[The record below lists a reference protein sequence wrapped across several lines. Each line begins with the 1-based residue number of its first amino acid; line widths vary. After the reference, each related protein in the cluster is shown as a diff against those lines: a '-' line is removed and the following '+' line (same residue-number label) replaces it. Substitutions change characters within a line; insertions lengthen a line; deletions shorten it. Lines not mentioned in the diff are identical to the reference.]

1 MTDIFSQWL
10 HAVIYTGI
18 VCSIALMLSP
28 DGRVKNALK
37 ILCAVAMC
45 AAIVSPLSELD
56 FDAYSKAM
64 ARCRL
69 DAEQYADQ
77 GEQYSKNLNR
87 TIIEGECRAYIL
99 DKAASLGLTVTVELE
114 METRTATELAEV
126 TVTAEWSTD
135 GYWYPHEVRIV
146 SGADENQRGK
156 LSDCIQTQL
165 GISVENQDWSDGE
178 NG

>member
-1 MTDIFSQWL
+1 MRIQKPWHDAGSTPS
-10 HAVIYTGI
+10 
-18 VCSIALMLSP
+18 SIP
-28 DGRVKNALK
+28 T
-37 ILCAVAMC
+37 
-45 AAIVSPLSELD
+45 
-56 FDAYSKAM
+56 
-64 ARCRL
+64 
-69 DAEQYADQ
+69 Q

-99 DKAASLGLTVTVELE
+99 DKAD
-114 METRTATELAEV
+114 ETGTELAEV

-146 SGADENQRGK
+146 SEADENQRAK

>member
-69 DAEQYADQ
+69 DAEQYTTQ

-87 TIIEGECRAYIL
+87 TIIEDECRAYIL

-114 METRTATELAEV
+114 METRAATPYPKAV
-126 TVTAEWSTD
+126 TIHGEATPAQKQQLQQYLEQTFAIPV
-135 GYWYPHEVRIV
+135 
-146 SGADENQRGK
+146 QR
-156 LSDCIQTQL
+156 QVWTP
-165 GISVENQDWSDGE
+165 
-178 NG
+178 

>member
-37 ILCAVAMC
+37 ILCAVAM
-45 AAIVSPLSELD
+45 LSELD

-69 DAEQYADQ
+69 DAERYAEQ

-87 TIIEGECRAYIL
+87 TIIEDECRAYIL
-99 DKAASLGLTVTVELE
+99 DKAD
-114 METRTATELAEV
+114 ETGTELAEV

-146 SGADENQRGK
+146 SGADENQRAK

>member
-10 HAVIYTGI
+10 HAVVYTGI

-69 DAEQYADQ
+69 DAEQYTTQ

-87 TIIEGECRAYIL
+87 TIIEDECRAYIL
-99 DKAASLGLTVTVELE
+99 DKAG
-114 METRTATELAEV
+114 ETGTELAEV

-135 GYWYPHEVRIV
+135 GYWYPQSVRLV
-146 SGADENQRGK
+146 TSGPAAENSRLAQIIEAD
-156 LSDCIQTQL
+156 L
-165 GISVENQDWSDGE
+165 GVPRTRQEWSSTS
-178 NG
+178 

>member
-1 MTDIFSQWL
+1 MADIFGQWL
-10 HAVIYTGI
+10 HAVTYTGV

-64 ARCRL
+64 ARCKL

-99 DKAASLGLTVTVELE
+99 DKAD
-114 METRTATELAEV
+114 ETGIELAEV

-135 GYWYPHEVRIV
+135 GYWYPHEVRIA
-146 SGADENQRGK
+146 SGADENQRAK

-165 GISVENQDWSDGE
+165 GISAENQDWSDGE

>member
-87 TIIEGECRAYIL
+87 TIIEDECRAYIL
-99 DKAASLGLTVTVELE
+99 DKAD
-114 METRTATELAEV
+114 ETGTELAEV

-135 GYWYPHEVRIV
+135 GYWYPQSVRLVTSWPAAENSRLAQIIE
-146 SGADENQRGK
+146 AD
-156 LSDCIQTQL
+156 L
-165 GISVENQDWSDGE
+165 GIPRARQEWSSTS
-178 NG
+178 

>member
-1 MTDIFSQWL
+1 MADIFGQWL
-10 HAVIYTGI
+10 HAVIYTG
-18 VCSIALMLSP
+18 VECSIALMLSP

-64 ARCRL
+64 ARCKL

-87 TIIEGECRAYIL
+87 TIIEDECRAYIL
-99 DKAASLGLTVTVELE
+99 DKAD
-114 METRTATELAEV
+114 ETGIELAEV

-135 GYWYPHEVRIV
+135 GYWYPQSVRLV
-146 SGADENQRGK
+146 TSGPAAENSRLAQIIEAD
-156 LSDCIQTQL
+156 L
-165 GISVENQDWSDGE
+165 GVPRTRQEWSSTS
-178 NG
+178 

>member
-56 FDAYSKAM
+56 FDAYSKSHGTM
-64 ARCRL
+64 QARRR
-69 DAEQYADQ
+69 AVYHR

-87 TIIEGECRAYIL
+87 TIIEDECRAYIL
-99 DKAASLGLTVTVELE
+99 DKAN
-114 METRTATELAEV
+114 ETGTELAEV

-146 SGADENQRGK
+146 SGADENQRAK

>member
-1 MTDIFSQWL
+1 MADIFGQWL
-10 HAVIYTGI
+10 HAVIYTGV

-64 ARCRL
+64 ARCKL

-87 TIIEGECRAYIL
+87 TIIEDECRAYIL
-99 DKAASLGLTVTVELE
+99 DKAAQLGLDGL
-114 METRTATELAEV
+114 RAEV
-126 TVTAEWSTD
+126 TARWSD
-135 GYWYPHEVRIV
+135 EGFWYPWEARLGGPE
-146 SGADENQRGK
+146 SGRAELER
-156 LSDCIQTQL
+156 LIEAEL
-165 GISVENQDWSDGE
+165 GIPAERQSWEAE
-178 NG
+178 

>member
-69 DAEQYADQ
+69 DAEQYTTQ

-99 DKAASLGLTVTVELE
+99 DKVD
-114 METRTATELAEV
+114 ETGTELAEV

-135 GYWYPHEVRIV
+135 GYWYPHEVHIV
-146 SGADENQRGK
+146 SGADENQRAK

>member
-69 DAEQYADQ
+69 DAEQYTTQ

-87 TIIEGECRAYIL
+87 TIIEDECRAYIL
-99 DKAASLGLTVTVELE
+99 DKAD
-114 METRTATELAEV
+114 ETGTELAEV

-135 GYWYPHEVRIV
+135 GYWYPQSVRLV
-146 SGADENQRGK
+146 TSGPAAENSRLAQIIEAD
-156 LSDCIQTQL
+156 L
-165 GISVENQDWSDGE
+165 GVPRTRQEWSSTS
-178 NG
+178 

>member
-69 DAEQYADQ
+69 DAEQYTTQ
-77 GEQYSKNLNR
+77 GEQYSKNLKR
-87 TIIEGECRAYIL
+87 TIIEDECRAYIL

-114 METRTATELAEV
+114 METRAATPYPKAV
-126 TVTAEWSTD
+126 TIHGEATPVQKQQLQQYLEQTFAI
-135 GYWYPHEVRIV
+135 PV
-146 SGADENQRGK
+146 QR
-156 LSDCIQTQL
+156 QVWTP
-165 GISVENQDWSDGE
+165 
-178 NG
+178 

>member
-87 TIIEGECRAYIL
+87 TIIEDECRAYIL
-99 DKAASLGLTVTVELE
+99 DKASALGLDITVS
-114 METRTATELAEV
+114 
-126 TVTAEWSTD
+126 VTAEWSTD

-146 SGADENQRGK
+146 SEADENQRGK

>member
-1 MTDIFSQWL
+1 MADIFGQWL
-10 HAVIYTGI
+10 HAVIYTGV

-64 ARCRL
+64 ARCKL

-87 TIIEGECRAYIL
+87 TIIEDECRAYIL
-99 DKAASLGLTVTVELE
+99 DKAAQCGAVLDDAQVTLQ
-114 METRTATELAEV
+114 
-126 TVTAEWSTD
+126 WSTD
-135 GYWYPHEVRIV
+135 GYWYPQSVRLV
-146 SGADENQRGK
+146 TSGPAAENSRLAQIIEAD
-156 LSDCIQTQL
+156 L
-165 GISVENQDWSDGE
+165 GVPRTRQEWSSTS
-178 NG
+178 

>member
-45 AAIVSPLSELD
+45 ASIVSPLSELD
-56 FDAYSKAM
+56 FDAYST
-64 ARCRL
+64 
-69 DAEQYADQ
+69 Q

-87 TIIEGECRAYIL
+87 TIIEDECRAYIL
-99 DKAASLGLTVTVELE
+99 DKAD
-114 METRTATELAEV
+114 ETGTELAEV

-146 SGADENQRGK
+146 SGADENQRAK

-165 GISVENQDWSDGE
+165 GISAENQDWSDGE

>member
-99 DKAASLGLTVTVELE
+99 DKAD
-114 METRTATELAEV
+114 ETGTELAEV

-135 GYWYPHEVRIV
+135 GYWYPQSVRLV
-146 SGADENQRGK
+146 TSGPAAENSRLAQIIEAD
-156 LSDCIQTQL
+156 L
-165 GISVENQDWSDGE
+165 GVPRMRQEWSSTS
-178 NG
+178 

>member
-69 DAEQYADQ
+69 DAEQYTTQ

-87 TIIEGECRAYIL
+87 TIIEDECRAYIL
-99 DKAASLGLTVTVELE
+99 DKAN
-114 METRTATELAEV
+114 ETGTELAEV

-135 GYWYPHEVRIV
+135 GYWYPQSVRLV
-146 SGADENQRGK
+146 TSGPAAENSRLAQIIEAD
-156 LSDCIQTQL
+156 L
-165 GISVENQDWSDGE
+165 GVPRTRQEWSSTS
-178 NG
+178 

>member
-10 HAVIYTGI
+10 HAVVYTGI

-69 DAEQYADQ
+69 DAEQYTTQ

-87 TIIEGECRAYIL
+87 TIIEDECRAYIL
-99 DKAASLGLTVTVELE
+99 EKPMKRAQSLPKSL
-114 METRTATELAEV
+114 
-126 TVTAEWSTD
+126 
-135 GYWYPHEVRIV
+135 
-146 SGADENQRGK
+146 
-156 LSDCIQTQL
+156 
-165 GISVENQDWSDGE
+165 
-178 NG
+178 

>member
-69 DAEQYADQ
+69 DAEQYTTQ

-99 DKAASLGLTVTVELE
+99 DKAD
-114 METRTATELAEV
+114 ETGTELAEV

-135 GYWYPHEVRIV
+135 GYWYPQSVRLV
-146 SGADENQRGK
+146 TSGPAAENSRLAQIIEAD
-156 LSDCIQTQL
+156 L
-165 GISVENQDWSDGE
+165 GVPRTRQEWSSTS
-178 NG
+178 

>member
-1 MTDIFSQWL
+1 MADIFGQWL
-10 HAVIYTGI
+10 HAVIYTGV

-64 ARCRL
+64 ARCKL

-87 TIIEGECRAYIL
+87 TIIEDECRAYIL
-99 DKAASLGLTVTVELE
+99 DKAD
-114 METRTATELAEV
+114 ETGIELAEV

-135 GYWYPHEVRIV
+135 GYWYPQSVRLV
-146 SGADENQRGK
+146 TSGPAAENSRLAQIIEAD
-156 LSDCIQTQL
+156 L
-165 GISVENQDWSDGE
+165 GVPRTRQEWSSTS
-178 NG
+178 

>member
-1 MTDIFSQWL
+1 MADIFGQWL
-10 HAVIYTGI
+10 HAVIYTGV

-45 AAIVSPLSELD
+45 AAIVSPLSELE

-64 ARCRL
+64 ARCKL
-69 DAEQYADQ
+69 DAEQYAGQ

-87 TIIEGECRAYIL
+87 TIIEDECRAYIL
-99 DKAASLGLTVTVELE
+99 DKAD
-114 METRTATELAEV
+114 ETGIELAEV

-135 GYWYPHEVRIV
+135 GYWYPQSVRLV
-146 SGADENQRGK
+146 TSGPAAENSRLAQIIEAD
-156 LSDCIQTQL
+156 L
-165 GISVENQDWSDGE
+165 GIPRTRQEWSSTS
-178 NG
+178 

>member
-1 MTDIFSQWL
+1 MGDIFGQWL

-18 VCSIALMLSP
+18 ACSIALMLTP
-28 DGRVKNALK
+28 GGRVKKALK

-45 AAIVSPLSELD
+45 AAIVSPVASLD

-64 ARCRL
+64 ARCKL
-69 DAEQYADQ
+69 DAAQYADQ

-87 TIIEGECRAYIL
+87 TIIEDECRAYIL
-99 DKAASLGLTVTVELE
+99 DKADEMSIELT
-114 METRTATELAEV
+114 EV
-126 TVTAEWSTD
+126 TVTALWSND

-146 SGADENQRGK
+146 SEADENQRAK

-165 GISVENQDWSDGE
+165 GISAENQDWS
-178 NG
+178 NGQNE

>member
-99 DKAASLGLTVTVELE
+99 DKAD
-114 METRTATELAEV
+114 ETGTELAEV

-135 GYWYPHEVRIV
+135 GYWYPQSVRLV
-146 SGADENQRGK
+146 TSGPAEENSRLAQIIEAG
-156 LSDCIQTQL
+156 L
-165 GISVENQDWSDGE
+165 GVPRTRQEWSSTS
-178 NG
+178 

>member
-77 GEQYSKNLNR
+77 GEQYSK
-87 TIIEGECRAYIL
+87 IEGECRAYIL
-99 DKAASLGLTVTVELE
+99 DKAD
-114 METRTATELAEV
+114 ETGTELAEV